1 MIKNILYKFYN
12 QTYKNQNSKTPKRVP
27 IKLIFNKNF
36 SNKLGP
42 GSFKYKKKSVK
53 LYISIV
59 GIR

>member
-1 MIKNILYKFYN
+1 MKKNILYKFYN

-53 LYISIV
+53 L
-59 GIR
+59 